1 MRQIIISRPAA
12 PSLSLP
18 GVAQF
23 RVIGRK
29 ILGGLT
35 TGAAALL
42 LILALWSLA
51 AWASGADLPGPAQ
64 TLATFW
70 GLVSNPFYDKGPNDK
85 GIGLQLMASLGR
97 VGIGFGL
104 ASLVAIPLGIAMGI
118 TPGVHRIINPLVQ
131 VLRPVSP
138 LAWFPIGLATLHSA
152 QPATIFV
159 IFMTALWP
167 TIINTAFGVAS
178 IPNDH
183 KNVARVFCF
192 SRWKYIQK
200 VVLPYSLPHMLTGL
214 RLSMGI
220 AWMVIVAAEMLAGG
234 VGLGFFVW
242 DSWNALKVDRIIS
255 AILIIGIVGLL
266 LDRLFDLAAH
276 KAAYEG

>member
-1 MRQIIISRPAA
+1 MRQISIRQPA
-12 PSLSLP
+12 SSLP
-18 GVAQF
+18 IPTFGNLGAF
-23 RVIGRK
+23 GRGATK
-29 ILGGLT
+29 SLATAGAALALILG
-35 TGAAALL
+35 
-42 LILALWSLA
+42 IWSLA
-51 AWASGADLPGPAQ
+51 AWVAGNDLPGPAQ
-64 TLATFW
+64 TLVTFW
-70 GLVSNPFYDKGPNDK
+70 GLIANPFYDKGPNDK
-85 GIGLQLMASLGR
+85 GIGIQLYASLGR
-97 VGIGFGL
+97 VATGFGL

-118 TPGVHRIINPLVQ
+118 APGVYRVVNPLVQ

-152 QPATIFV
+152 QPATVFV

-192 SRWKYIQK
+192 SRWKYIRK
-200 VVLPYSLPHMLTGL
+200 VVLPYSLPHILTGL

-255 AILIIGIVGLL
+255 AILLIGLVGLI
-266 LDRLFDLAAH
+266 LDRVFDFAAH
-276 KAAYEG
+276 KAAYEA